1 MNPEKENVHEEPE
14 VTPEQASAELE
25 ERKMLE
31 QNNERVE
38 KMIQQ
43 VMTEGKMNRRNAIR
57 YLTKMHNKQTAKLNK
72 IVKKN
77 AGIQKQH
84 VDLAEGELIQHQA
97 VLTPNVQA
105 PPAVTIKSEIFN

>member
-1 MNPEKENVHEEPE
+1 MNPENETIHEEPE
-14 VTPEQASAELE
+14 VTPEQATTELE

-43 VMTEGKMNRRNAIR
+43 VMTEGRMNRRNAIR
-57 YLTKMHNKQTAKLNK
+57 FLTKMHKKQMAKLNK

-84 VDLAEGELIQHQA
+84 VELEEGELIQHQA
-97 VLTPNVQA
+97 VINPTVTVTPT
-105 PPAVTIKSEIFN
+105 VTITPTNFK

>member
-1 MNPEKENVHEEPE
+1 MSPEETNVHEELE
-14 VTPEQASAELE
+14 VTPEQATTELE
-25 ERKMLE
+25 ERKMIE

-43 VMTEGKMNRRNAIR
+43 AMTEGKMNRRNAIR
-57 YLTKMHNKQTAKLNK
+57 YLTKMHNKQMAKLNK

-84 VDLAEGELIQHQA
+84 VELAEGELIQQQSII
-97 VLTPNVQA
+97 TPTVQA
-105 PPAVTIKSEIFN
+105 PPAVTIKPTNFN